1 LEHAVVMEGVT
12 KTFGDKHAVHELDL
26 AVPRGSI
33 CGFIGPNGAGK
44 TTTMRMILSIISP
57 DTGTLRVLG
66 RGSAAES
73 KDRIGYLPEERGLY
87 RKMKVEALLSY
98 VARLKGMSAEGLQPK
113 IARWLDRVEL
123 PGQAHRRCEE
133 LSKGMQQKVQFL
145 AAVIHE
151 PDLLVLD
158 EPFSG
163 LDPLNARLL
172 EELMLEQ
179 HARGATILL
188 STHVMSQAERLCERV
203 LMIHRGKKVLDAST
217 AEIARSFDPRTLVV
231 ELASP
236 DEGVEA
242 LASYAGAER
251 IDQRGVTVRVL
262 LREGVDSCAA
272 IRDLTARARLRR
284 IEAVRATLEEV
295 FLRLAG
301 VPESEALGAASQA
314 GTD

>member
-1 LEHAVVMEGVT
+1 MEHAIVMEGVT
-12 KTFGDKHAVHELDL
+12 KAFGDKFAVNDLDL
-26 AVPRGSI
+26 AVPQGSI

-44 TTTMRMILSIISP
+44 TTTMRMILSIIAP
-57 DTGTLRVLG
+57 DSGTLRVLG
-66 RGSAAES
+66 RRSAADS

-98 VARLKGMSAEGLQPK
+98 VARLKGVSADGLQAK

-123 PGQAHRRCEE
+123 PGHAHRRCEE

-188 STHVMSQAERLCERV
+188 STHVMSQAERFCERV
-203 LMIHRGKKVLDAST
+203 FMIHRGRKVLDATTS
-217 AEIARSFDPRTLVV
+217 EIARSFDPRTLVV

-236 DEGVEA
+236 DDSADA

-251 IDQRGVTVRVL
+251 VERKGNTVRVQ
-262 LREGVDSCAA
+262 LRDGVDPSAA

-301 VPESEALGAASQA
+301 VPEEDARGAASHA